1 MNQHDDI
8 RDLLTLAAAGALDA
22 AEQRQVE
29 EHLRQCAGCRAELE
43 SWQRL
48 TGALEALPTPQ
59 APMGLVE
66 RTRRQMENQL
76 AVRGEHRQKRLLF
89 AWLTVIGWGTTFLS
103 WPLFHWGGNLA
114 GMLDISVSDA
124 GITQVWIGYM
134 VVTWTVA
141 LVVAGLLGQR
151 YRRPQVG
158 GTL

>member
-59 APMGLVE
+59 APVGLVE
-66 RTRRQMENQL
+66 RTRRLMESQSV
-76 AVRGEHRQKRLLF
+76 ARAETRQKRIMLF
-89 AWLTVIGWGTTFLS
+89 ALTAFAWMFSFLS
-103 WPLFHWGGNLA
+103 WQLLS
-114 GMLDISVSDA
+114 MLNGKVVDISSTAV
-124 GITQVWIGYM
+124 TMVWIGYTM
-134 VVTWTVA
+134 ASWLT
-141 LVVAGLLGQR
+141 AGIAAAMLGKRHHQEGR
-151 YRRPQVG
+151 
-158 GTL
+158 TA

>member
-1 MNQHDDI
+1 MNQHDNI
-8 RDLLTLAAAGALDA
+8 LDLLTLAAAGALDA

-66 RTRRQMENQL
+66 RTLRQMERT
-76 AVRGEHRQKRLLF
+76 AAARAEHRRARTLWV
-89 AWLTVIGWGTTFLS
+89 WLTAFGWVATLLS

-124 GITQVWIGYM
+124 GITRVWIGYM

-141 LVVAGLLGQR
+141 AVVAGLLGER
-151 YRRPQVG
+151 YRQTQEG
-158 GTL
+158 SSL